1 MDEPIDSTQCN
12 GKENCHNDKKCMTH
26 DLWVKLND
34 LIFDHLGAVS
44 LKKLVDDQHARHEE
58 RKLREKGVVQ
68 MLDMRTVISENT
80 MAEKVT
86 PERERAVI
94 SA

>member
-1 MDEPIDSTQCN
+1 
-12 GKENCHNDKKCMTH
+12 MTH
-26 DLWVKLND
+26 DLWIKLND

-44 LKKLVDDQHARHEE
+44 LRQLVDEQKARHEE
-58 RKLREKGVVQ
+58 RKVKEKGVVQ
-68 MLDMRTVISENT
+68 MLDMRTVMSDKT
-80 MAEKVT
+80 LSEKVM

>member
-1 MDEPIDSTQCN
+1 MGEDA
-12 GKENCHNDKKCMTH
+12 GRCMTH
-26 DLWVKLND
+26 DLWIKLND

-44 LKKLVDDQHARHEE
+44 LRQLVDEQKARHEE
-58 RKLREKGVVQ
+58 RKMKEKGVVQ
-68 MLDMRTVISENT
+68 MLDMRTVMSDKT
-80 MAEKVT
+80 LSEKVM

>member
-1 MDEPIDSTQCN
+1 
-12 GKENCHNDKKCMTH
+12 MTH

-44 LKKLVDDQHARHEE
+44 LKQLVDDQKARHDE

-68 MLDMRTVISENT
+68 MLDMRTVISDKT
-80 MAEKVT
+80 MPEKVM